1 MRYKQPVERK
11 LDQLEN
17 MLNGFGAQFSDPK
30 FTINLAKEMLSAM
43 KDKVEEIR
51 TLINAEE
58 QN

>member
-1 MRYKQPVERK
+1 MRYKEPVERK

-17 MLNGFGAQFSDPK
+17 MLNGFGAQFSNPK
-30 FTINLAKEMLSAM
+30 FTALLAKEMLSTL

-51 TLINAEE
+51 TLINAET